1 MTRLSTMTEAD
12 KVSVATR
19 AWELLGEILTDKYG
33 EERGTIIKFRVTPK
47 EGEQKHD
54 KSA

>member
-12 KVSVATR
+12 KVNVATR
-19 AWELLGEILTDKYG
+19 AWELLSEILTDKYG

-47 EGEQKHD
+47 EGEQTNEQP
-54 KSA
+54 A